1 MDRND
6 GAGGQGQLKAQKT
19 TNTQLSKFT
28 NKEKGQTK
36 ALQKHKQSVVEQS
49 YGIKMEQFYDGKQAS
64 EVADHSLIQDHSN
77 NEA

>member
-1 MDRND
+1 MDRRD
-6 GAGGQGQLKAQKT
+6 GAADLGLQRAQKT

-49 YGIKMEQFYDGKQAS
+49 QGIKME
-64 EVADHSLIQDHSN
+64 
-77 NEA
+77 